1 MLSIQSYFMAYKAA
15 DGLTSSSFPK
25 ESSSVSE
32 WTCQFKMCFDNSLL
46 SLLSPCCSDTVN
58 LAPSLSFF
66 GGFFVFFISMCVFVC

>member
-32 WTCQFKMCFDNSLL
+32 
-46 SLLSPCCSDTVN
+46 
-58 LAPSLSFF
+58 
-66 GGFFVFFISMCVFVC
+66 